1 MMKKKILTI
10 LMCMLLFSTIL
21 TVAATAGQKTINKEK
36 MSNIPI
42 LTNNNNPPNPPE
54 ITGPASGQIDV
65 MYTYYFTVT
74 DPDEDLLE
82 KMEIQWGDG
91 EIEEICAGCTSPRWE
106 SGSTK
111 EIKHK
116 WGKSGDYS
124 ISARVMD
131 VYAEWSEWS
140 EPYPVSMPKVRVMNS
155 PLILWLCEFFPLIV
169 QLLQI

>member
-1 MMKKKILTI
+1 MMKKKVITI

-36 MSNIPI
+36 MGNIPI

-91 EIEEICAGCTSPRWE
+91 ELEEVCAGCTGPRWE
-106 SGSTK
+106 NGTVK
-111 EIKHK
+111 EVQHK
-116 WGKSGDYS
+116 WKKAENYN

-131 VYAEWSEWS
+131 VYGEWSEWAD
-140 EPYPVSMPKVRVMNS
+140 PYSITMPKNRHITS
-155 PLILWLCEFFPLIV
+155 PLLIRFFEYFPLLSR
-169 QLLQI
+169 LLNL